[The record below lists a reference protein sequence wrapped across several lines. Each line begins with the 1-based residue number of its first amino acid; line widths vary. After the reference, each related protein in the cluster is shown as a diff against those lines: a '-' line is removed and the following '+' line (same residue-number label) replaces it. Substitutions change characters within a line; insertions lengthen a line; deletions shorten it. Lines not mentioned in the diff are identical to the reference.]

1 MKDIARILVVLLTGS
16 IGGHATL
23 HAADS
28 NSPLRLETVISVDH
42 VKGEFDHLA
51 VDLATKR
58 LYLAAED
65 QQTVE
70 VFDVGAGKHLDSIHL
85 FARPHGLVFLPQ
97 TSQLFVAD
105 GNDASGKFV
114 DLNGP
119 RVVTTVKTALRADS
133 VAFDTAT
140 QTIFV
145 ANGGRV
151 AKMNHSLVT
160 AISTLRREKTGEVSI
175 DSEVLEALAVE
186 SGSKRLYVNLMDRG
200 AVAVVDRTSMKLM
213 ETWMLDGASE
223 NSAMALNEASHRL
236 YVACRRPSALV
247 VLDMRTGK
255 TVAHLP
261 CVDHADDAYYDP
273 EKKRIYVSGGE
284 GAISVYHTDDKQQA
298 TSKIGDVRTAPGAKT
313 SLFVSQWNELFVAV
327 PAGTDGHARLLIF
340 RVE

>member
-1 MKDIARILVVLLTGS
+1 MKDIAQISVMLLAGS
-16 IGGHATL
+16 FGAHTTL
-23 HAADS
+23 HAAVS
-28 NSPLRLETVISVDH
+28 TSPLRLEKVISIDN

-51 VDLATKR
+51 IDLAAKR
-58 LYLAAED
+58 LYIAAED

-70 VFDVGAGKHLDSIHL
+70 VLDVGVGKHLDSIRL

-114 DLNGP
+114 DLDGP
-119 RVVTTVKTALRADS
+119 KVVTAVKTALRADS
-133 VAFDTAT
+133 VAFDPAT

-160 AISTLRREKTGEVSI
+160 AINALRREKTGETSI
-175 DSEVLEALAVE
+175 DSQVLEALAVE
-186 SGSKRLYVNLMDRG
+186 SSSKRLYVNLMDQG
-200 AVAVVDRTSMKLM
+200 AVAVVDRTAMNLM
-213 ETWMLDGASE
+213 ETWVLDGAAE
-223 NSAMALNEASHRL
+223 NSAMALDEAAHRL
-236 YVACRRPSALV
+236 YVACRRPPALV
-247 VLDMRTGK
+247 VLDTRTGK

-261 CVDHADDAYYDP
+261 CVDHADDAYFDS

-284 GAISVYHTDDKQQA
+284 GAISVYRTGEKQLP
-298 TSKIGDVRTAPGAKT
+298 SKITDVRTAPGAKT
-313 SLFVSQWNELFVAV
+313 SLFVPQWNELFVAV
-327 PAGTDGHARLLIF
+327 PAGADGHARLLIF